1 MKLKLLSILIGFI
14 PAVVMAAGALMQ
26 YEAPAIAEPEILK
39 EPAISRLNSDPQHT
53 HVIIDPG
60 HAHTINSSQNSIV
73 GSSEIVKDPTSNRAG
88 GQGGGNKKAGL
99 APTIDSTK

>member
-1 MKLKLLSILIGFI
+1 MKFKLLLLVASFI
-14 PAVVMAAGALMQ
+14 PALSFAAGALMQ
-26 YEAPAIAEPEILK
+26 LEVPAIAPPEILK
-39 EPAISRLNSDPQHT
+39 EPAINRLNSDPQHT
-53 HVIIDPG
+53 HGIIDPG